1 MAKRLLS
8 RGRFLTAGFGFL
20 GMAAFLSQWS
30 SGIAKPFSCKDRAKP
45 EGDKSPQ
52 KFLHAFTGKK
62 FKDLPTNPVSY

>member
-8 RGRFLTAGFGFL
+8 RGRFLTAGFCFL
-20 GMAAFLSQWS
+20 GMAALLSQWPG
-30 SGIAKPFSCKDRAKP
+30 GITKPISCKDRVKP